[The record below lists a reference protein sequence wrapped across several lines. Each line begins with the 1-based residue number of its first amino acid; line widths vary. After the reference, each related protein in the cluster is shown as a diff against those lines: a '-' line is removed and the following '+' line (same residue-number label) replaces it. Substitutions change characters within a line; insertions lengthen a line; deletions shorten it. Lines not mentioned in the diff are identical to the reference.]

1 MHRFST
7 MADKQF
13 QIVVLG
19 ASGFVGKLVAKHL
32 AQDYVV
38 RQPLEKQLPNLR
50 AVQQSYCCCFAP
62 TPNMQ
67 RLNTSSGLHAAYSQ
81 SLWRNAGKVEHQMG
95 YGCQEQVQA

>member
-1 MHRFST
+1 

-38 RQPLEKQLPNLR
+38 GRPLEKQLPDLH
-50 AVQQSYCCCFAP
+50 AVQQTYCCCFAS

-67 RLNTSSGLHAAYSQ
+67 RLNTSSGLYAAQSQ
-81 SLWRNAGKVEHQMG
+81 ISWRNAGKVKHQMG